1 MTELIV
7 VFFLGPL
14 YFFPQLLSI
23 GSATP
28 IDLTIFLASG
38 LGTVF
43 WATVLSGIGG
53 VVRGL

>member
-1 MTELIV
+1 MTDLMV
-7 VFFLGPL
+7 VFFMGPL

-23 GSATP
+23 GSATS

-43 WATVLSGIGG
+43 WATVLSAIGG
-53 VVRGL
+53 VIGGL